1 MTTQRLK
8 LRVKLLM
15 LALLMSVAGALVY
28 TAAHAQ
34 TFTASVT
41 QGQAPLSTV
50 LTWSVPGATSCTAG
64 STPGW
69 TGSVP
74 ASGTR
79 TLTGISVPLKLTLDC
94 TAQGSATVTWTHG
107 ADIAGL
113 TRTGYLLS
121 ATPQAISGQ
130 VPVNVDLKVP
140 GATAYKFDG
149 LAPGPYL
156 LSVQTQATNSA
167 GATLASSAVTA
178 TPAGAAAPGPFT
190 VAGGTTHREI
200 QLTILPNPP
209 TGVTTVQDPTAFEIK
224 TSSTGTLVATR
235 IGLVPVGTA
244 CDASTR
250 RVVAGIAYTRIPRD
264 AVDVVNFSSSTGLK
278 AWVPEVYA
286 KCS

>member
-8 LRVKLLM
+8 LRVKLLAV
-15 LALLMSVAGALVY
+15 ALLMSVAGALVY

-64 STPGW
+64 DTPGW

-79 TLTGISVPLKLTLDC
+79 TLTGIGIPLMLTLDC
-94 TAQGSATVTWTHG
+94 TAIGSATVTWTHG

-156 LSVQTQATNSA
+156 LSVQTQATNST
-167 GATLASSAVTA
+167 GAPLASSAVTA
-178 TPAGAAAPGPFT
+178 TPAGATVPGPFT
-190 VAGGTTHREI
+190 VTGGTTHREI

-209 TGVTTVQDPTAFEIK
+209 ASVTTMQETMAFEIH
-224 TSSTGTLVATR
+224 SRTGVLKARLIGYLPIGSACEPGTTR
-235 IGLVPVGTA
+235 KVGTV
-244 CDASTR
+244 T
-250 RVVAGIAYTRIPRD
+250 YTRIPMLKQYYVGQIDLIVSATKLTD
-264 AVDVVNFSSSTGLK
+264 A
-278 AWVPEVYA
+278 WA
-286 KCS
+286 KCA